1 MKMVCGKPLLSLFTL
16 IILSTLCTSC
26 STWGNRQS
34 MVILPNGDTY
44 RVYAQYDGAILYRNG
59 DVQISIDNR
68 GRPTMIEQA
77 LTAPLVGITGIAQ
90 GLLTNSVREAEV
102 K

>member
-1 MKMVCGKPLLSLFTL
+1 VRMVCGSFYRNIVILLFLAQLTG
-16 IILSTLCTSC
+16 C

-90 GLLTNSVREAEV
+90 GLLTNAARDATVR
-102 K
+102 